1 MTSEYNKCHKPS
13 WPVKSFIED
22 KSLTKLKYSS
32 IKMGDR
38 VKMTSEYNKCHK
50 PSWPVKSFI
59 EDKSLTKLKYSS
71 IKMGDRVKND
81 K

>member
-1 MTSEYNKCHKPS
+1 MTSEY
-13 WPVKSFIED
+13 
-22 KSLTKLKYSS
+22 T
-32 IKMGDR
+32 
-38 VKMTSEYNKCHK
+38 KCHK